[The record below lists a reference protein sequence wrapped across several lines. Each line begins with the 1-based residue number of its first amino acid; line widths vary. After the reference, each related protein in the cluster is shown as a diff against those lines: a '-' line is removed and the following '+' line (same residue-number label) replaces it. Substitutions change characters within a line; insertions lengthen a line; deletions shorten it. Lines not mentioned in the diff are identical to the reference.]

1 MQSNLLLISHPE
13 LTLSKRN
20 PIYDF
25 DAPLIKGHTNIME
38 FDWCLLRFQFLGKRD
53 SLKLVNNYNTKESE
67 RKLSAVF
74 VQQHIFSKKIKTLS
88 LCTHHKPLVRVGSR
102 YTDQNFRFSS
112 LYV

>member
-1 MQSNLLLISHPE
+1 MQGNLLLISHPE
-13 LTLSKRN
+13 LTLSKPN

-25 DAPLIKGHTNIME
+25 DAPPIKGHTNIME